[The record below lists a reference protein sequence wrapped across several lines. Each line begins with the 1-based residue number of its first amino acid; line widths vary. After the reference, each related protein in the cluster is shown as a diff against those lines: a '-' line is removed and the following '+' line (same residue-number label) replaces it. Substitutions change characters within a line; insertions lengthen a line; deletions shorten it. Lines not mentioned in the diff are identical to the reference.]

1 MADTKHEKII
11 QQFCKDWIEWV
22 DAGTPHG
29 SLMLSKHK
37 GLCANFLYW
46 VLERGYYLDERKAA
60 LNVLCDLFLHQFGS
74 KDFPFTTSIGIEKT
88 HNERIAKAATQFNK
102 EALDGTMHLNANRVA
117 WARAQA
123 AKLTEEN
130 V

>member
-1 MADTKHEKII
+1 MSEADYEKII
-11 QQFCKDWIEWV
+11 QQFCKDWIDWV

-46 VLERGYYLDERKAA
+46 SLERGYYLDERRAA
-60 LNVLCDLFLHQFGS
+60 WIALCNMFLDQFGS
-74 KDFPFTTSIGIEKT
+74 RNYPFNHPT
-88 HNERIAKAATQFNK
+88 HFAVEVK
-102 EALDGTMHLNANRVA
+102 DGTMHLNANRVA

-123 AKLTEEN
+123 AKLIEEN